1 MPDFN
6 FKEVKSA
13 QLQSDSA
20 DAKHISRH
28 GYASVEKE
36 SLVASIAL
44 RIRQSLDLELIL
56 QQTVAEVRQ
65 FLNTDRVLIYRF
77 EPDFSGVIAVES
89 VADSASSVFDHKVN
103 DPCLRKKHIKK
114 YQQGVIQ
121 AVDDLT
127 QVRLSPCYQKVLS
140 EFGVKAKIIV
150 PIIASDQ
157 LWGLLIVHHCQ
168 SPRQWQDSE
177 ITLLKELAIQVGIAV
192 QQAELYDRVQ
202 SLNVY
207 LEQKIDRRTASLQ
220 SSVKFET
227 LTRKITEKIRD
238 SLDEQQILQTVAQ
251 EIGRVLQVER
261 CKIEIYNSDRT
272 TVKVAHEYGNMSSTY
287 QGSIRHVAD
296 FPELDH
302 QLLQRQSLQ
311 FVEHAPELELHE
323 DLATRLIC
331 PIFDDRGAIG
341 NLWLLRAKEAH
352 FTSAEIVLVEQV
364 ANQCA
369 IAIRQARLYQ
379 QSQIQVAELER
390 LNLLK
395 DDFLKTISH
404 ELKTPMSSIKLAS
417 ETMEVLLDREIG
429 SQRSATFTKV
439 LNIFR
444 SACDRQSQLVNDLL
458 TLCYNDAQ
466 KEMQT
471 MQWIDL
477 SVWLP
482 QIAEPFNDRMERQ
495 QQNLQIDLD
504 ANLPELKSDV
514 STVKRI
520 VNELLNNAC
529 KYTPAGETITLQA
542 LTVGQQIRICVHNTG
557 IEISLEEQQRVFDKF
572 YRIPNR
578 DPWQFGGT
586 GIGLALVKNLVES
599 LSGKVYLT
607 SKQGETTFA
616 IDFPRHEDE

>member
-1 MPDFN
+1 MRSESFLPDFN
-6 FKEVKSA
+6 FKQTESSPDRAKNREEGCSSGLTASA
-13 QLQSDSA
+13 MEQ
-20 DAKHISRH
+20 K
-28 GYASVEKE
+28 

-56 QQTVAEVRQ
+56 QQTVTEVRQ

-77 EPDFSGVIAVES
+77 EPDFSGVITVES
-89 VADSASSVFDHKVN
+89 ATELTYSAFGHKLN
-103 DPCLRKKHIKK
+103 DPCLEAKHIQK
-114 YQQGVIQ
+114 YQRGEVQ
-121 AVDDLT
+121 AIEDLS
-127 QVRLSPCYQKVLS
+127 RAKLADCYQELLS
-140 EFGVKAKIIV
+140 ELGVKANLIV
-150 PIIASDQ
+150 PIVASDQ
-157 LWGLLIVHHCQ
+157 LWGLLIAHHCQ
-168 SPRQWQDSE
+168 SPRRWQNSE
-177 ITLLKELAIQVGIAV
+177 IELLKQLATQVGIAV

-202 SLNVY
+202 SLNAY
-207 LEQKIDRRTASLQ
+207 LEQKIEQRTTSLQ

-238 SLDEQQILQTVAQ
+238 SLDEQQILQTVTQ
-251 EIGRVLQVER
+251 EIGRLLQVER
-261 CKIEIYNSDRT
+261 CKLELYSGDRT
-272 TVKVAHEYGNMSSTY
+272 TAKVAYEYGSLAANH
-287 QGSIRHVAD
+287 QGNVRQVAD
-296 FPELDH
+296 FPELDRH
-302 QLLQRQSLQ
+302 LLQKQSIQ
-311 FVEHAPELELHE
+311 FVDLNLPE

-331 PIFDDRGAIG
+331 PIFDDRGVIG
-341 NLWLLRAKEAH
+341 NLWLLRSTKQH
-352 FTSAEIVLVEQV
+352 FTTAEIVLIEQI

-417 ETMEVLLDREIG
+417 ETLEVLLEQEIG

-458 TLCYNDAQ
+458 TLCYTDAQ

-482 QIAEPFNDRMERQ
+482 QMVAPFSDRVEQQ
-495 QQNLQIDLD
+495 QQNLQIELD
-504 ANLPELKSDV
+504 ADLPQLKSDI
-514 STVKRI
+514 STIKRI
-520 VNELLNNAC
+520 VTELLNNAC
-529 KYTPAGETITLQA
+529 KYTPAGETITLA
-542 LTVGQQIRICVHNTG
+542 ATTIGEQIRICVRNTG
-557 IEISLEEQQRVFDKF
+557 IEIPSQEQRRVFDKF
-572 YRIPNR
+572 YRIPHH

-599 LSGKVYLT
+599 LSGTIHLT
-607 SKQGETTFA
+607 SDRGQTTFML
-616 IDFPRHEDE
+616 DFPRQ